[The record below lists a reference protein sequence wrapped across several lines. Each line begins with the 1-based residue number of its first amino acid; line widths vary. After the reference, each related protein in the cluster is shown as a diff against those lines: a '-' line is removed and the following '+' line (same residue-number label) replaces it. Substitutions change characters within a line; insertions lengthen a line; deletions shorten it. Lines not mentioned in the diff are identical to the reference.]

1 MSDATPPESAASR
14 LNRLSLETSPYLRQH
29 QHNPVDWHPWGPEA
43 FETARKLNR
52 PIFLSVGYST
62 CYWCHVMERQCFE
75 NPSIAAEMNRR
86 VVSVKVDR
94 EERPDVD
101 QLYMT
106 AVQLLTHQ
114 GGWPMSVFLTPDLRP
129 FYGGTYF
136 PPTDQYGRPG
146 FPTLLKALGDA
157 FRNRAG
163 DVESTAEQVLSVL
176 RRLAEPAP
184 PERSMNIDP
193 QFIGDLIDRSIGDYD
208 RRHGGFGTSPKFPR
222 QTLLELLLTYLA
234 TQDAHSTAADN
245 QRRENVR
252 QIVLHTLEALSLGGI
267 RDHLG
272 GGFHRYST
280 DTEWLVPHF
289 EIMLYDNAMLAWCY
303 VEAFRQTKD
312 ARWAQV
318 ARGILDFVLR
328 EMTSS
333 HGAFFT
339 AFDAEVDAMEGMPYL
354 WTADEVEDVLLL
366 PTAIIP
372 TDNPANV
379 PASGGMDDVTLFK
392 RVYGLDKGPNFVD
405 PHHGSGSPDKNV
417 LYLPRSLE
425 KVSAETGIDLAV
437 LSERLALARGKL
449 RAARASRKQ
458 PLLDTKILTSWNALM
473 IRAFAHAGLVLEQP
487 AYVVAAV
494 RAAEFLLENHFRPS
508 GELLRTS
515 GGVKSASPS
524 PREPIGGF
532 LDDYSFFAQAVLA
545 LAKADDPQRWTGHAR
560 QIVSQMLA
568 RFGEADGTRGFFF
581 TDAAATDLIVRQKT
595 GSDSPLPSGNAVA
608 AMVLSEIG
616 REDAALGTIRT
627 FTQAISAQGEAMS
640 AMVQAALLL
649 VQKSG
654 AISVAAGA
662 GPDRPATPEQ
672 LAADAVAT
680 RADWTGTDEIWV
692 NLVIR
697 EGFHLSAHQT
707 DPAIPMIPTTLTI
720 VGADASVEYPPGEE
734 KTLAFT
740 DRPVHVYSGEISL
753 RVRLA
758 APDVGK
764 DAVQLFLSYQ
774 ACDDSACLAPVKK
787 RIELHG

>member
-1 MSDATPPESAASR
+1 MNEKSAGR
-14 LNRLSLETSPYLRQH
+14 LARAASPYLRSAVH
-29 QHNPVDWHPWGPEA
+29 QEVDWYEWGEEA
-43 FETARKLNR
+43 FQRARAEDK
-52 PIFLSVGYST
+52 PILLDIGAVW
-62 CYWCHVMERQCFE
+62 CHWCHVIDRESYE
-75 NPSIAAEMNRR
+75 NPQLAAIINQLFIP
-86 VVSVKVDR
+86 VKVDR
-94 EERPDVD
+94 DERPDVD
-101 QLYMT
+101 ARYQAAISALSR
-106 AVQLLTHQ
+106 Q
-114 GGWPMSVFLTPDLRP
+114 GGWPLTGFLLPDGRP

-157 FRNRAG
+157 FKHRAD
-163 DVESTAEQVLSVL
+163 DVESTAAQVLGVL

-184 PERSMNIDP
+184 PERSMSIDS
-193 QFIGDLIDRSIGDYD
+193 QFIGELIDRSISDYD

-234 TQDAHSTAADN
+234 TQDAHPTAADE
-245 QRRENVR
+245 QRRESVR

-280 DTEWLVPHF
+280 DAQWLVPHF

-303 VEAFRQTKD
+303 TEAYRQTKD
-312 ARWAQV
+312 AHWAEV

-354 WTADEVEDVLLL
+354 WTADEVEDVLSL
-366 PTAIIP
+366 PTAIMP
-372 TDNPANV
+372 SENPAADP

-392 RVYGLDKGPNFVD
+392 RVYGLDKGPNFAD
-405 PHHGSGSPDKNV
+405 PHHGSGTPDKNV

-425 KVSAETGIDLAV
+425 KVSAETGIDPAALA
-437 LSERLALARGKL
+437 ERLALSRAKL

-494 RAAEFLLENHFRPS
+494 RAAEFLLENHLRP
-508 GELLRTS
+508 GGVLLRTS
-515 GGVKSASPS
+515 GGVKTASP
-524 PREPIGGF
+524 PAREPIGGF
-532 LDDYSFFAQAVLA
+532 LDDYSFFAQALLA
-545 LAKADDPQRWTGHAR
+545 LAKADDPPRWTGHAK
-560 QIVSQMLA
+560 QMTAQMLA
-568 RFGEADGTRGFFF
+568 RFGEADGARGFFF

-595 GSDSPLPSGNAVA
+595 GTDSPLPSGNAVA
-608 AMVLSEIG
+608 TMVLTEMG
-616 REDAALGTIRT
+616 QDTAAAGTLKT
-627 FTQAISAQGEAMS
+627 FAQALSAQGEAMS

-654 AISVAAGA
+654 PISVAAGA
-662 GPDRPATPEQ
+662 AHDRPASPEQ
-672 LAADAVAT
+672 LADDAVSA
-680 RADWTGTDEIWV
+680 RADWTGADEIWV

-697 EGFHLSAHQT
+697 EGFHLSPYQT
-707 DPAIPMIPTTLTI
+707 DAGVPMIPTTLTV
-720 VGADASVEYPPGEE
+720 VGAEGSVEYPPGEE
-734 KTLAFT
+734 TTLAFAQL
-740 DRPVHVYSGEISL
+740 PVRVYSGEISL

-758 APDVGK
+758 APSVDK
-764 DAVQLFLSYQ
+764 DSVQLYLSYQ
-774 ACDDSACLAPVKK
+774 ACDDSACLVPIKK